1 MKKILILAVATL
13 TLSPTLFPYVLNNV
27 SMNGARWRSFPVTLN
42 INPMNSGLP
51 TKDVEATF
59 NTEMEQWNTALGF
72 TALQLGRANDVPSSE
87 IMTVDGNNQ
96 IGFSLNFQS
105 DSGGFD
111 PQSAVAVSGQYGD
124 GYAMSDAFMVFN
136 SQYVAWYTDDAT
148 STSKNAY
155 TDHLPTIVLHELGHV
170 LGLGHSL
177 DTTAIMCAV
186 RYQKVE
192 TTLTA
197 DDIAGAKYVTS
208 VDASSSAAGQTG
220 SGSSDNNG
228 SQSSASGGCATIT
241 DVNGNGGNGGN
252 ISGNAALMLLPMI
265 ALFLMRKRI
274 AVSAN

>member
-1 MKKILILAVATL
+1 
-13 TLSPTLFPYVLNNV
+13 
-27 SMNGARWRSFPVTLN
+27 MNGARWRSFPVTLN
-42 INPMNSGLP
+42 LNPTNSGLP
-51 TKDVEATF
+51 TRDVEDTF
-59 NTEMEQWNTALGF
+59 TTEMNQWNTALGF
-72 TALQLGRANDVPSSE
+72 KALALGPVNDTPSAD
-87 IMTVDGNNQ
+87 IMAVDGVNQ

-124 GYAMSDAFMVFN
+124 GYAMSDTFMVFN
-136 SQYVAWYTDDAT
+136 SQYVQWYTDD
-148 STSKNAY
+148 SMSNLQRSY

-192 TTLTA
+192 TTLTD

-208 VDASSSAAGQTG
+208 VEASASSAGQSG
-220 SGSSDNNG
+220 SGSSNDSNG
-228 SQSSASGGCATIT
+228 SSSTSGGCATIT